1 MYKNGGC
8 RRTVVKTSSRGRL
21 YLDWEPMPRV
31 PDQYL
36 ECVVYLY
43 PSIVAAD
50 KGDQVGGTGFIV
62 RIDDGEPPTDF
73 YYVVTNK
80 HVIEQGNTTVR
91 FNTPSRRHEAFEYDE
106 SNWFK
111 AKNADLATYL
121 LPDPD
126 PRALD
131 FRPVVPG
138 AFVTRERIASHDIG
152 IGDEVFFAGRFINA
166 EGKDRNRPSLRFGT
180 IAQVSTDLIDGE
192 ESFLVEARSIPG
204 YSGSPVFVYL
214 TTGMPRGVMFRSM
227 GGPSHGLGPW
237 LLGVD
242 WSHIND
248 YVDAKDDRGNKL
260 PFKIRSNSGMMGV
273 VPVWKLEELLFR
285 QDVKDM
291 RAKDPRKKR
300 AATPDAAS
308 KDVASRDSFPPASG
322 ENPKH
327 REDFNSLLNAAVK
340 TPELKD

>member
-1 MYKNGGC
+1 MT

-31 PDQYL
+31 PDKYL

-43 PSIVAAD
+43 TSIPAAQS
-50 KGDQVGGTGFIV
+50 GERVGGTGFIV
-62 RIDDGEPPTDF
+62 GVNGSDEATKF
-73 YYVVTNK
+73 FYVVTNK
-80 HVIEQGNTTVR
+80 HVIEGGSTTVR
-91 FNTPSRRHEAFEYDE
+91 FNTPNGIHEAFEFDE

-111 AKNADLATYL
+111 AKNADLAIYL
-121 LPDPD
+121 LPNPD
-126 PRALD
+126 PNVWA
-131 FRPVVPG
+131 FSPVSVDQ
-138 AFVTRERIASHDIG
+138 FVTRENIAKYDIG

-180 IAQVSTDLIDGE
+180 IAQDATDEIDGE

-214 TTGMPRGVMFRSM
+214 TTGVARGVLAHPFQLRRSV
-227 GGPSHGLGPW
+227 GPW

-248 YVDAKDDRGNKL
+248 YVDAKDKSGNEL

-273 VPVWKLEELLFR
+273 VPIWKLHELLYREDVRSMR
-285 QDVKDM
+285 QKH
-291 RAKDPRKKR
+291 PRNER
-300 AATPDAAS
+300 AATPSSAKE
-308 KDVASRDSFPPASG
+308 KDESASRDSAVQSTDA
-322 ENPKH
+322 NPTH
-327 REDFNSLLNAAVK
+327 REDFNSLLGAAVK
-340 TPELKD
+340 TPESKD